1 MGGVIK
7 AFGYPTPKVYIE
19 AVLLELMGEFMA
31 ALYGVPVVILKEGTQ
46 RTYGREALRNNIIAA
61 RALAEVLKTSL
72 GPRGLDKMLVDSFGD
87 ITVTNDGATIVKEM
101 EVQHPAAK
109 LLVES
114 AKAVDAEVGDGT
126 TSVVVLA
133 GELLGKAEALLD
145 QNIHPTIIIE
155 GYKKAM
161 NKALEILDEIGT
173 ELEVGNIETKE
184 GYEKT
189 KKSLYRVVYSTLAS
203 KYLATPDLIDMMINI
218 AIDAALR
225 VAEKKPDGTYNVR
238 LDNVKIEKKKGAS
251 LADTKLIYGIV
262 LDKEV
267 VHPGMPRRVENAKI
281 ALIDAPLEIEKPDIT
296 AKINITSPEQ
306 IKIFLDEETRM
317 LKEMVEK
324 IAATGANVVI
334 CQKGIDDVAQHFLAK
349 KGILA
354 VRRVKRSDM
363 EKLKRATGGRIVTS
377 IRDLSPEDLGYAELV
392 EERRVG
398 NDKMVFIE
406 GCKNPKAV
414 TILVRGSSDMV
425 LDDTERSFN
434 DALHAIR
441 NVLRDP
447 KIVPGGGAVEVE
459 LALRLRKWAETVGG
473 KEQLAIQAFTDAL
486 EEIVSVLAQTAG
498 LDPLEAVM
506 ELRRLHSEGK
516 LNAGIDVMNGKVIE
530 DIAQIHVIDP
540 VIVKKQVIK
549 AATEAA
555 AAILKVDDIIA
566 ATPLKK
572 EEEKGKKGGEEE
584 ESSKFNFD

>member
-1 MGGVIK
+1 
-7 AFGYPTPKVYIE
+7 
-19 AVLLELMGEFMA
+19 MA
-31 ALYGVPVVILKEGTQ
+31 AYGIPVIVLKEGTT
-46 RTYGREALRNNIIAA
+46 RSYGREALRNNITAA
-61 RALAEVLKTSL
+61 RALAEILKTSL

-109 LLVES
+109 LLVET

-126 TSVVVLA
+126 TTAVVLA
-133 GELLGKAEALLD
+133 GELVGKAEDLLD

-155 GYKKAM
+155 GFKKAA
-161 NKALEILDEIGT
+161 NKAIEILDEIAVKLDIGD
-173 ELEVGNIETKE
+173 IEKPE
-184 GYEKT
+184 EREKT
-189 KKSLYRVVYSTLAS
+189 KKELYKIAYSALAS
-203 KYLATPDLIDMMINI
+203 KYLATPDIMDKLINI
-218 AIDAALR
+218 AIDAVLK
-225 VAEKKPDGTYNVR
+225 VAEKRPDGTYRVR
-238 LDNVKIEKKKGAS
+238 LDNIKIEKKKGAS
-251 LADTKLIYGIV
+251 LAETKLIDGIV

-267 VHPGMPRRVENAKI
+267 VHPGMPRRVEKAKI

-306 IKIFLDEETRM
+306 IKMFLDEETRL
-317 LKEMVEK
+317 LKEMVDK
-324 IAATGANVVI
+324 IASTGANVVI

-363 EKLKRATGGRIVTS
+363 EKLERATGGRIVTS
-377 IRDLSPEDLGYAELV
+377 IRDLTEKDLGYAELV

-414 TILVRGSSDMV
+414 TILIRGASDMLV
-425 LDDTERSFN
+425 DDAERSFN
-434 DALHAIR
+434 DALHALR

-459 LALRLRKWAETVGG
+459 LALRLRKFAETVGG
-473 KEQLAIQAFTDAL
+473 KEQLAIQAFADAL

-498 LDPLEAVM
+498 LDPLNTLM
-506 ELRRLHSEGK
+506 ELRKLHSEGK
-516 LNAGIDVMNGKVIE
+516 IAAGIDVLNGKVSE
-530 DIAQIHVIDP
+530 DMVSINVIDP
-540 VIVKKQVIK
+540 VLVKKQVIR

-555 AAILKVDDIIA
+555 AAILKVDDVIA
-566 ATPLKK
+566 AAPTKK
-572 EEEKGKKGGEEE
+572 EKGRKGGEEGG
-584 ESSKFNFD
+584 KFGGEFE